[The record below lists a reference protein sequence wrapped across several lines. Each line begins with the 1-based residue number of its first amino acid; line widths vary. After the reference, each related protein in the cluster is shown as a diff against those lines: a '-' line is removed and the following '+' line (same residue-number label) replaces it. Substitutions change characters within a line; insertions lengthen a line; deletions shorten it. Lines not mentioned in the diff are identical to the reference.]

1 MYMKIGIAI
10 ETFDPQRGG
19 AERIV
24 DFIARHLA
32 QRGHEIHVLC
42 HKVAPDS
49 APMPNLKV
57 HLIPALR
64 LGTGLGYR
72 QFTHRLQRK
81 LKTLSLDL
89 VYSCCAACAG
99 DIYHTEAGVYR
110 SIHTAAVATCDTRR
124 AAILKRVLLTLSDKQ
139 QYLLYR
145 ERLICGP
152 VAQGGSR
159 CLLSLTS
166 NLTRE
171 LQVHYHVLASRIVEL
186 PNPMLNPPLPATQ
199 TGAWRTQQRQQY
211 QIPASAR
218 VALFVGHNFA
228 RKGLRWALESVA
240 KAGPEY
246 WLVVV
251 GGPLRKQILYRRMV
265 QELNLDSRV
274 VFTGSVTD
282 TRPWYAA
289 ADALILPTFYDPYP
303 LVGLE
308 ALAAGIPMLTTVMAG
323 GSDRV
328 LAYQAGTVVTHPRA
342 SDEFAAALRALPSDD
357 AQREQMAQRC
367 RQAAI
372 SISPEDYINRL
383 EELMRHLVRTRQ
395 A

>member
-1 MYMKIGIAI
+1 MKIGIAI

-24 DFIARHLA
+24 DFIARQLA

-42 HKVAPDS
+42 HKAAPDS
-49 APMPNLKV
+49 AHVANLTV

-72 QFTHRLQRK
+72 QFTYRLQRK

-110 SIHTAAVATCDTRR
+110 SIHTTAVATCDTRW
-124 AAILKRVLLTLSDKQ
+124 AAIFKWILLTLSDKQ
-139 QYLLYR
+139 QFLLYR

-159 CLLSLTS
+159 CLVSLTP
-166 NLTRE
+166 NITRE
-171 LQVHYHVLASRIVEL
+171 LQVHHHVLAARIVEL
-186 PNPMLNPPLPATQ
+186 PNPVLNPPLPAAQ
-199 TGAWRTQQRQQY
+199 TAVWRAQQRQQY
-211 QIPASAR
+211 HIPASAR

-246 WLVVV
+246 WLIVV
-251 GGPLRKQILYRRMV
+251 GGPTQKQLRYQRLA
-265 QELNLDSRV
+265 QELKLDSRV
-274 VFTGSVTD
+274 IFTGAVTD
-282 TRPWYAA
+282 TRPLYAV
-289 ADALILPTFYDPYP
+289 ADVLILPTFYDPYP

-308 ALAAGIPMLTTVMAG
+308 ALAAGIPILTTVMAG

-328 LAYQAGTVVTHPRA
+328 LAYQAGTVVSHPRA
-342 SDEFAAALRALPSDD
+342 TDEFAAALQALPTDPT
-357 AQREQMAQRC
+357 QREQLAQRC

-372 SISPEDYINRL
+372 SISPEDYINQMEAL
-383 EELMRHLVRTRQ
+383 IHALVRTRP

>member
-1 MYMKIGIAI
+1 MKIGIAI

-19 AERIV
+19 AERMV
-24 DFIARHLA
+24 DFIARQLA

-42 HKVAPDS
+42 HKAAPDS
-49 APMPNLKV
+49 ATVPNLTV

-81 LKTLSLDL
+81 LKTLNLDL

-110 SIHTAAVATCDTRR
+110 SIHAAAVATCDTRQ
-124 AAILKRVLLTLSDKQ
+124 AAICKRVLLTLSDKQ
-139 QYLLYR
+139 QFLLHR

-152 VAQGGSR
+152 VAQGGAR
-159 CLLSLTS
+159 CLVSLTP
-166 NLTRE
+166 NITRE
-171 LQVHYHVLASRIVEL
+171 LQVHYHVLAARIVEL
-186 PNPMLNPPLPATQ
+186 PNPVLNPPLPMTQ
-199 TGAWRTQQRQQY
+199 TTVWRNQQRQQFH
-211 QIPASAR
+211 IPATAR

-246 WLVVV
+246 WLIVV
-251 GGPLRKQILYRRMV
+251 GGLTRKQTCYRRLV
-265 QELNLDSRV
+265 QDLNLNSRV
-274 VFTGSVTD
+274 IFTGAVAD
-282 TRPWYAA
+282 TRPLYAV

-308 ALAAGIPMLTTVMAG
+308 ALAAGLPFLTTAMAG

-328 LAYQAGTVVTHPRA
+328 LAYQAGTVVSHPRA
-342 SDEFAAALRALPSDD
+342 TDEFAAALRALPRDD
-357 AQREQMAQRC
+357 AQREQLAQRC
-367 RQAAI
+367 REAAI
-372 SISPEDYINRL
+372 SIGPEDYINRL
-383 EELMRHLVRTRQ
+383 EELMQHLARTRE